1 MTPALEQTNANSPA
15 KFSTKLQSV
24 PICFDI
30 FDTLLTRAVAKPEHV
45 FLLLGRR
52 LCASG
57 ALACTPEMF
66 ARQRLYAEERANL
79 CKGGHP
85 TLKLIYEELVR
96 SFGLPPYTLEYLMG
110 EELKL
115 ETELSRRVPGAEELL
130 ATARKRSPSLAFI
143 TDTNLPSYFLRDLLG
158 IHGFW
163 ASGDR
168 IFASCECGVDKGRG
182 MMFPHVA
189 RELGFRPWHFVLHG
203 NDEVADVRNGRLS
216 GWRVRHTHDTKL
228 NRYEET
234 LASESFATGGLS
246 SLMASASRLARLSA
260 NNSSK
265 RERTLSEVTAGVMAP
280 TLTAWVSWIMRR
292 AAQSGCKKVYFI
304 SRDGQVLVDV
314 AQRLEAVLRTGLELR
329 YLYGSRQAVQFAG
342 SPHDAIR
349 DLMRLGTCRLSD
361 LRELLNVTAE
371 ELHPALPAKS
381 RDYSRWNRN
390 LTSAE
395 REELKSAL
403 AEEPLR
409 TLVEKSS
416 LETRNLLLAYLRQ
429 EGWGDQEPFALVD
442 VGWRGSMAGALS
454 KTLENEPIRNPDLYL
469 FFGLADDA
477 HRVAGP
483 VARDRMEAW
492 FFDDASKH
500 GYLPYLASTTS
511 LIEMFCA
518 ADHGSVV
525 GYRQEGSEIKPILRT
540 ADSPMKAWGL
550 PRVHQ
555 ITAAYADAL
564 AQTLKAELCDPHADV
579 RHGLREVL
587 RLFWLEPSLEEAKW
601 WGTFPVEVNLNNS
614 HVRPLAAPMKVREIA
629 QSVILGQLALRPQH
643 SWPRGTALAS
653 SWPLRAAFR
662 CLALFKAG
670 LPRFRRRM
678 AWLKAQLAT
687 AKRRNS
693 AAPGAG
699 TIPK

>member
-1 MTPALEQTNANSPA
+1 MAPALEQTDANSPA
-15 KFSTKLQSV
+15 KFSNKLQSV

-52 LCASG
+52 LCESG
-57 ALACTPEMF
+57 ALACTPEVF

-79 CKGGHP
+79 CKGAHP

-96 SFGLPPYTLEYLMG
+96 SLGIPSYTLDVLMG
-110 EELKL
+110 EELKV
-115 ETELSRRVPGAEELL
+115 EIELSRRVPGAEELL
-130 ATARKRSPSLAFI
+130 ATARKRSPSIAFI
-143 TDTNLPSYFLRDLLG
+143 TDTNLPSYYLRDLLG

-163 ASGDR
+163 ESGDR

-189 RELGFRPWHFVLHG
+189 RELGFLPWDFVLHG
-203 NDEVADVRNGRLS
+203 NDDVADVRNGRLS
-216 GWRVRHTHDTKL
+216 GWKVRHTANTKL

-246 SLMASASRLARLSA
+246 SLMAAASRLARLSA

-265 RERTLSEVTAGVMAP
+265 RERALSEVTAGVMAP

-292 AAQSGCKKVYFI
+292 AVQSGCKKVYFI
-304 SRDGQVLVDV
+304 SRDGQVLVDI
-314 AQRLEAVLRTGLELR
+314 AQRLEAALGTGLELR
-329 YLYGSRQAVQFAG
+329 YLYGSRQAVQFSG

-361 LRELLNVTAE
+361 MRELLNVTPE
-371 ELHPALPAKS
+371 ELHAALPAKF
-381 RDYSRWNRN
+381 RDYSRWDRN

-395 REELKSAL
+395 REELKSAV

-409 TLVEKSS
+409 TLVEECSVQ
-416 LETRNLLLAYLRQ
+416 TRNLLLAYLQQ

-454 KTLENEPIRNPDLYL
+454 KTLENEAIRNPDLYL

-483 VARDRMEAW
+483 LARDRMEAW

-525 GYRQEGSEIKPILRT
+525 GYRQEENRIKPILRT
-540 ADSPMKAWGL
+540 AESPMKAWGL
-550 PRVHQ
+550 PRIHQ
-555 ITAAYADAL
+555 ITAAYADAFT
-564 AQTLKAELCDPHADV
+564 QSLKGELCDPHTDV

-587 RLFWLEPSLEEAKW
+587 RLFWLEPSPEEARW

-614 HVRPLAAPMKVREIA
+614 HVRPLAAPMKTREIA
-629 QSVILGQLALRPQH
+629 RSFLSGQLALRPQH

-653 SWPLRAAFR
+653 SWPFRAVFS
-662 CLALFKAG
+662 CIGFFKAG

-678 AWLKAQLAT
+678 AWLEAQLAT
-687 AKRRNS
+687 AKGRRS
-693 AAPGAG
+693 ADPGVG
-699 TIPK
+699 PIPK

>member
-216 GWRVRHTHDTKL
+216 GWSVRHTHDTKL

-246 SLMASASRLARLSA
+246 SLMASSSRLARLSA

-587 RLFWLEPSLEEAKW
+587 RLFWLEPSSEEAKW